1 MRDCSAKIL
10 HLLLGAII
18 GCLVFGCSNSEGTYL
33 TISEDS
39 ISGWEEPIASKDVI
53 DYNDS
58 QYINFFPAEE
68 SLDDVAVSSSS
79 KVIPSS
85 SSKVINYLPIDDTEY
100 PYAGIPRIVIETEN
114 YREIRDRETEIP
126 AKLQIWGEHAP
137 ESEIMDLTIRGRG
150 NTSWDA
156 PKTSFKIEFINKQEM
171 LGMPKDRDWA
181 LITNYADKTLMRN
194 YIAYKISSQLDTYYA
209 PHCKFVELYLNREY
223 LGVYLFTETI
233 KISKKRVNIPK
244 NDYSYIVEFDGKYKD
259 GEQVIFSDILRKEK
273 AFRIHT
279 PKNATQASL
288 DSIQSFI
295 ESFEEFLKNI
305 KDGEDNNVEKWIDID
320 ESIKYYWIQE
330 FSKNPDTG
338 IYNRFYTS
346 VYFSL
351 VLGEKIKMGPIWDF
365 DLAFGNHPDDNI
377 DLVKN
382 WFIRTDWYYYLFKDN
397 SFKQKAQEYWTTH
410 HEIFKSILDSIDTVK
425 NNLEPASKNN
435 FKRWNIL
442 RNTEEWLLKKSYSSY
457 DEAVDDLKNWIIERL
472 QWIDSQ
478 L

>member
-18 GCLVFGCSNSEGTYL
+18 GCLVFGCSNSEGTD
-33 TISEDS
+33 TVGTEIIAVVENSSDEIADS
-39 ISGWEEPIASKDVI
+39 IPSQETSSAKII
-53 DYNDS
+53 D
-58 QYINFFPAEE
+58 
-68 SLDDVAVSSSS
+68 
-79 KVIPSS
+79 
-85 SSKVINYLPIDDTEY
+85 YLPIDDTEY

-137 ESEIMDLTIRGRG
+137 ESEIMELTIRGRG
-150 NTSWDA
+150 NTSWTNM
-156 PKTSFKIEFINKQEM
+156 PKNSYKIEFANKQEI

-194 YIAYKISSQLDTYYA
+194 YIAYKIGSQLDTYYA

-425 NNLEPASKNN
+425 NYLEPASKNN

>member
-18 GCLVFGCSNSEGTYL
+18 GCLVFGCSNSEGFGSAESK
-33 TISEDS
+33 I
-39 ISGWEEPIASKDVI
+39 IAVVES
-53 DYNDS
+53 NDS
-58 QYINFFPAEE
+58 DIE
-68 SLDDVAVSSSS
+68 DAVHTQETSSA
-79 KVIPSS
+79 KIFD
-85 SSKVINYLPIDDTEY
+85 YLPIDDSEY

-137 ESEIMDLTIRGRG
+137 ESEIMELTIRGRG
-150 NTSWDA
+150 NTSWTNM
-156 PKTSFKIEFINKQEM
+156 PKNSYKIEFANKQEI

-194 YIAYKISSQLDTYYA
+194 YIAYKIGSQLDTYYA

>member
-1 MRDCSAKIL
+1 MDVLHRSAKLL
-10 HLLLGAII
+10 HLLIGAIT
-18 GCLVFGCSNSEGTYL
+18 GSLVFACSNSEGNDATG
-33 TISEDS
+33 TEI
-39 ISGWEEPIASKDVI
+39 IAAVESNSHDIEYASPSQETSSAKTF
-53 DYNDS
+53 DY
-58 QYINFFPAEE
+58 I
-68 SLDDVAVSSSS
+68 
-79 KVIPSS
+79 
-85 SSKVINYLPIDDTEY
+85 PIDDSEY

-114 YREIRDRETEIP
+114 HREIKDRETEIP
-126 AKLQIWGEHAP
+126 ARLQIWGEKAP

-150 NTSWDA
+150 NTSWTNM
-156 PKTSFKIEFINKQEM
+156 PKNSYKIEFANKQEI

-194 YIAYKISSQLDTYYA
+194 YIAYKIGSQLDTYYA

-377 DLVKN
+377 DLAKN

-425 NNLEPASKNN
+425 NNLETASKNN

>member
-18 GCLVFGCSNSEGTYL
+18 GCLVFGCSNSEGTD
-33 TISEDS
+33 TVGTEIIAVVENSSDEIADS
-39 ISGWEEPIASKDVI
+39 IPSQETSSAKII
-53 DYNDS
+53 D
-58 QYINFFPAEE
+58 
-68 SLDDVAVSSSS
+68 
-79 KVIPSS
+79 
-85 SSKVINYLPIDDTEY
+85 YLPIDDTEY

-114 YREIRDRETEIP
+114 YRQIRDRETEIP

-137 ESEIMDLTIRGRG
+137 ESEIMELTIRGRG
-150 NTSWDA
+150 NTSWTNM
-156 PKTSFKIEFINKQEM
+156 PKNSYKIEFANKQEI

-194 YIAYKISSQLDTYYA
+194 YIAYKIGSQLDTYYA

>member
-1 MRDCSAKIL
+1 MRDCSAKIF

-18 GCLVFGCSNSEGTYL
+18 GCLVFGCSNSEGTD
-33 TISEDS
+33 TVGTEIIAVVENSSDEIADS
-39 ISGWEEPIASKDVI
+39 IPSQETSSAKII
-53 DYNDS
+53 D
-58 QYINFFPAEE
+58 
-68 SLDDVAVSSSS
+68 
-79 KVIPSS
+79 
-85 SSKVINYLPIDDTEY
+85 YLPIDDTEY

-114 YREIRDRETEIP
+114 YRQIRDRETEIP

-137 ESEIMDLTIRGRG
+137 ESEIMELTIRGRG
-150 NTSWDA
+150 NTSWTNM
-156 PKTSFKIEFINKQEM
+156 PKNSYKIEFIDKQSM

-181 LITNYADKTLMRN
+181 LIANYADKTLMRN
-194 YIAYKISSQLDTYYA
+194 YIAYKIGSQLDTYYA

>member
-18 GCLVFGCSNSEGTYL
+18 GCLVFGCSNSEGTD
-33 TISEDS
+33 TVGTEIIAVVENSSDEIADS
-39 ISGWEEPIASKDVI
+39 IPSQETSSAKII
-53 DYNDS
+53 D
-58 QYINFFPAEE
+58 
-68 SLDDVAVSSSS
+68 
-79 KVIPSS
+79 
-85 SSKVINYLPIDDTEY
+85 YLPIDDTEY

-137 ESEIMDLTIRGRG
+137 ESEIMELTIRGRG
-150 NTSWDA
+150 NTSWTNM
-156 PKTSFKIEFINKQEM
+156 PKNSYKIEFANKQEI

-194 YIAYKISSQLDTYYA
+194 YIAYKIGSQLDTYYA

-288 DSIQSFI
+288 DSIQSFR

-425 NNLEPASKNN
+425 NYLEPASKNN

>member
-18 GCLVFGCSNSEGTYL
+18 GCLVFGCSNSEGFGSAESK
-33 TISEDS
+33 IIAVVESNGSDIED
-39 ISGWEEPIASKDVI
+39 
-53 DYNDS
+53 
-58 QYINFFPAEE
+58 
-68 SLDDVAVSSSS
+68 AVHTQETSSA
-79 KVIPSS
+79 KIFD
-85 SSKVINYLPIDDTEY
+85 YLPIDDSEY

-137 ESEIMDLTIRGRG
+137 ESEIMELTIRGRG
-150 NTSWDA
+150 NTSWTNM
-156 PKTSFKIEFINKQEM
+156 PKNSYKIEFANKQEI

-194 YIAYKISSQLDTYYA
+194 YIAYKIGSQLDTYYA

>member
-18 GCLVFGCSNSEGTYL
+18 GCLVFGCSNSEGTD
-33 TISEDS
+33 TVGTEIIAVVENSSDEIADS
-39 ISGWEEPIASKDVI
+39 IPSQETSSAKII
-53 DYNDS
+53 D
-58 QYINFFPAEE
+58 
-68 SLDDVAVSSSS
+68 
-79 KVIPSS
+79 
-85 SSKVINYLPIDDTEY
+85 YLPIDDTEY

-114 YREIRDRETEIP
+114 YRQIRDRETEIP

-137 ESEIMDLTIRGRG
+137 ESEIMELTIRGRG
-150 NTSWDA
+150 NTSWTNM
-156 PKTSFKIEFINKQEM
+156 PKNSYKIEFIDKQSM

-181 LITNYADKTLMRN
+181 LIANYADKTLMRN
-194 YIAYKISSQLDTYYA
+194 YIAYKIGSQLDTYYA